1 MAILRR
7 ELDELRTAKE
17 LAERDLNEER
27 EEVDALKARCNALEM
42 ERQTRDDMGAA
53 GGGDPTAMATLQA
66 DMQGLIVEL
75 TELSA
80 RNDELVM
87 AKEEDMARTQRLE
100 ARVEEYKRMYER
112 AKTELR
118 SLKGWLMFCITL
130 C

>member
-1 MAILRR
+1 
-7 ELDELRTAKE
+7 LDELRTAKE

-42 ERQTRDDMGAA
+42 ERQARDDMGAA
-53 GGGDPTAMATLQA
+53 GGGDPTAMAALQA